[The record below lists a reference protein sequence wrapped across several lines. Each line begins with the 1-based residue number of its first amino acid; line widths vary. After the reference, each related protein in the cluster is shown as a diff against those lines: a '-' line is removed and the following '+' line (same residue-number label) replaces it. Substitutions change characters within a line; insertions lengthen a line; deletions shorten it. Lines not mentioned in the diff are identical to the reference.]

1 MEIIG
6 SIGVAIS
13 QSILFYGKE
22 IGISMI
28 IFEAILNGIL
38 LYIMNRKNKIIN
50 KNGLLLLVPII
61 LLSSTYFIFASKV
74 FYVSNIL
81 IIIVL
86 NILMHTITT
95 NKKGYFSKHLY
106 TAFRISVDSLETVN
120 EVIDYTK
127 ENAKSHIKDSNAI
140 RKVDIKKLTT
150 SILIVLA
157 VVGVVIILL
166 ASADSIFAGMF
177 SGIGKIITNL
187 NIKNIVNTIIR
198 LAIILAVY
206 FLVLSFILKLQNQK
220 HKEPK
225 EIGNISDKYEF
236 TLKLLLIALNLVYV
250 VFCYIQ
256 ISSLFLARINVNI
269 DYATYART
277 GFFQLMFVS
286 FINFAIILLSN
297 KFNSKKEKIIK
308 VLNIFLVIFTIIIV
322 LSSMFRMYMYEMEY
336 GLTYLRTFVYIIL
349 LTELAIFVPTTI
361 YIFNEKFDFIKI
373 AFIIVLSVYCLINF
387 INIEKIIISK
397 NISRKTTKV
406 PTDYVYIQKIATED
420 SYKML
425 EEKLKEN
432 IENDKKVK
440 IEKALLHIIN
450 NNKEMKWQEFNISR
464 WEVKQKNVN
473 KEELTKQIEEQI
485 NQIQEEN
492 EKLKEAKRYLYDES
506 ISENERYTVE
516 VLDQFPGMQV
526 WAITKIT
533 DKGTKATEVN
543 KLTITAAS
551 KIKFY
556 ENGLGFL
563 ENPETIYCAKADL
576 LVTYDSGKTFTKINF
591 PKGEFTLSDPGG
603 EEWQNCYD
611 YFYLPTKES
620 DGTLTVLAS
629 GGYEGGYNHG
639 LTRAKYES
647 KDNGH
652 TWQFVG
658 EIFKEET
665 VQKYNNSGMREKI
678 YKTDS

>member
-38 LYIMNRKNKIIN
+38 LYIINRKNKIIN
-50 KNGLLLLVPII
+50 KNGLLLLIPII

-74 FYVSNIL
+74 FYVSNII

-86 NILMHTITT
+86 NILMYAITT

-127 ENAKSHIKDSNAI
+127 ENAKSHIKDSNGI

-166 ASADSIFAGMF
+166 ASADSIFAEMF

-432 IENDKKVK
+432 IESDKKVK
-440 IEKALLHIIN
+440 IEKTLLHIIN

-464 WEVKQKNVN
+464 WKVKQKNVN

-658 EIFKEET
+658 EIYKEET
-665 VQKYNNSGMREKI
+665 VQ
-678 YKTDS
+678 

>member
-28 IFEAILNGIL
+28 IFEIILNGIL

-50 KNGLLLLVPII
+50 KNGLLLLMPII

-74 FYVSNIL
+74 FYILNIF
-81 IIIVL
+81 IIMVL
-86 NILMHTITT
+86 NILMFAITT

-106 TAFRISVDSLETVN
+106 RAFRISADTLETVN

-127 ENAKSHIKDSNAI
+127 ESLESHIKDNSQI

-166 ASADSIFAGMF
+166 ASADSIFAEMF
-177 SGIGKIITNL
+177 SGIGNIITNL
-187 NIKNIVNTIIR
+187 NMPNTINIIIR
-198 LAIILAVY
+198 LAIIVAVY
-206 FLVLSFILKLQNQK
+206 FLILSFILKLQNQK
-220 HKEPK
+220 HKELK
-225 EIGNISDKYEF
+225 QLKNIGDKYDF

-256 ISSLFLARINVNI
+256 ISSLFAKMNVNI

-286 FINFAIILLSN
+286 FINFAIILISN
-297 KFNSKKEKIIK
+297 KFNSNKEKIIK
-308 VLNIFLVIFTIIIV
+308 ILNIFLVIFTIIII
-322 LSSMFRMYMYEMEY
+322 LSSMFRMYMYETEY

-361 YIFNEKFDFIKI
+361 YILNEKFDFIKT
-373 AFIIVLSVYCLINF
+373 AFIIILSVYCLINF
-387 INIEKIIISK
+387 ANIEKIIISK
-397 NISRKTTKV
+397 NINRKNTNI
-406 PTDYVYIQKIATED
+406 PTDYDYILKIATED
-420 SYKML
+420 SYEL
-425 EEKLKEN
+425 IEEKLKGSQEPS
-432 IENDKKVK
+432 EKVELTQ
-440 IEKALLHIIN
+440 ILLHIAN
-450 NNKEMKWQEFNISR
+450 NKKEMKWQEFNVSR
-464 WEVKQKNVN
+464 CNINNKNIN
-473 KEELTKQIEEQI
+473 KEELRKQIEKEKNNIREAEKAKEQRKSKPENYVYSECI
-485 NQIQEEN
+485 NEDEE
-492 EKLKEAKRYLYDES
+492 Y
-506 ISENERYTVE
+506 IVE
-516 VLDQFPGMQV
+516 VIDRVMGDALWG
-526 WAITKIT
+526 ITKIT
-533 DKGTKATEVN
+533 EKGTKFTAIN
-543 KLTITAAS
+543 QITVTTPS
-551 KIKFY
+551 EIKFF
-556 ENGLGFL
+556 ENGLGFI
-563 ENPETIYCAKADL
+563 EKPDNVYCAKADL
-576 LVTYDSGKTFTKINF
+576 LVTFDSGKTFTKINF
-591 PKGEFTLSDPGG
+591 PKGEFTLSNSGG

-611 YFYLPTKES
+611 YFYLPTKQS
-620 DGTLTVLAS
+620 DGTLVVLAS
-629 GGYEGGYNHG
+629 GGYEGGYNYG

-658 EIFKEET
+658 EIFK
-665 VQKYNNSGMREKI
+665 
-678 YKTDS
+678 

>member
-127 ENAKSHIKDSNAI
+127 ENAKSHIKDSNGI

-220 HKEPK
+220 RKEPK

-658 EIFKEET
+658 EIYKEET
-665 VQKYNNSGMREKI
+665 VQ
-678 YKTDS
+678 

>member
-277 GFFQLMFVS
+277 
-286 FINFAIILLSN
+286 A
-297 KFNSKKEKIIK
+297 
-308 VLNIFLVIFTIIIV
+308 
-322 LSSMFRMYMYEMEY
+322 
-336 GLTYLRTFVYIIL
+336 
-349 LTELAIFVPTTI
+349 
-361 YIFNEKFDFIKI
+361 
-373 AFIIVLSVYCLINF
+373 
-387 INIEKIIISK
+387 
-397 NISRKTTKV
+397 
-406 PTDYVYIQKIATED
+406 
-420 SYKML
+420 
-425 EEKLKEN
+425 
-432 IENDKKVK
+432 
-440 IEKALLHIIN
+440 
-450 NNKEMKWQEFNISR
+450 WQ
-464 WEVKQKNVN
+464 
-473 KEELTKQIEEQI
+473 
-485 NQIQEEN
+485 
-492 EKLKEAKRYLYDES
+492 
-506 ISENERYTVE
+506 
-516 VLDQFPGMQV
+516 
-526 WAITKIT
+526 
-533 DKGTKATEVN
+533 
-543 KLTITAAS
+543 
-551 KIKFY
+551 
-556 ENGLGFL
+556 
-563 ENPETIYCAKADL
+563 
-576 LVTYDSGKTFTKINF
+576 
-591 PKGEFTLSDPGG
+591 
-603 EEWQNCYD
+603 
-611 YFYLPTKES
+611 
-620 DGTLTVLAS
+620 
-629 GGYEGGYNHG
+629 
-639 LTRAKYES
+639 
-647 KDNGH
+647 
-652 TWQFVG
+652 
-658 EIFKEET
+658 
-665 VQKYNNSGMREKI
+665 
-678 YKTDS
+678 TDS

>member
-38 LYIMNRKNKIIN
+38 LYIINRKNKIIN
-50 KNGLLLLVPII
+50 KNGLLLLIPII

-74 FYVSNIL
+74 FYVSNII

-86 NILMHTITT
+86 NILMYAITI

-127 ENAKSHIKDSNAI
+127 ENAKSHIKDSNGI

-373 AFIIVLSVYCLINF
+373 AFIIVLSVYCVINF

-464 WEVKQKNVN
+464 WKVKQKNVN

-591 PKGEFTLSDPGG
+591 PKGEITKTDPEG

-658 EIFKEET
+658 EIYKEET
-665 VQKYNNSGMREKI
+665 VQ
-678 YKTDS
+678 

>member
-28 IFEAILNGIL
+28 IFEVILNGIL

-50 KNGLLLLVPII
+50 KNGLLLLIPII

-74 FYVSNIL
+74 FYVSNII

-86 NILMHTITT
+86 NILMYAITI

-127 ENAKSHIKDSNAI
+127 ENAKSHIKDSNGI

-220 HKEPK
+220 RKEPK

-373 AFIIVLSVYCLINF
+373 AFIIVLSVYCVINF
-387 INIEKIIISK
+387 INIEKMIISK

-464 WEVKQKNVN
+464 WKVKQKNVN

-591 PKGEFTLSDPGG
+591 PKGEFTLSDPEG

-658 EIFKEET
+658 EIYKEET
-665 VQKYNNSGMREKI
+665 VQ
-678 YKTDS
+678 

>member
-127 ENAKSHIKDSNAI
+127 ENAKSHIKDSNGI

-373 AFIIVLSVYCLINF
+373 AFIIVLSVYCVINF

-464 WEVKQKNVN
+464 WKVKQKNVN

>member
-28 IFEAILNGIL
+28 IFEIILNGIL

-50 KNGLLLLVPII
+50 KNGLLLLMPII

-74 FYVSNIL
+74 FYILNIF
-81 IIIVL
+81 IIMVL
-86 NILMHTITT
+86 NILMFAITT

-106 TAFRISVDSLETVN
+106 RAFRISADTLETVN

-127 ENAKSHIKDSNAI
+127 ESLESHIKDNSQI

-166 ASADSIFAGMF
+166 ASADSIFAEMF
-177 SGIGKIITNL
+177 SGIGNIITNL
-187 NIKNIVNTIIR
+187 NVPNTINIIIR
-198 LAIILAVY
+198 LAIIVAVY
-206 FLVLSFILKLQNQK
+206 FLILSFILKLQNQK
-220 HKEPK
+220 HKELK
-225 EIGNISDKYEF
+225 QLKNIGDKYDF

-256 ISSLFLARINVNI
+256 ISSLFAKMNVNI

-286 FINFAIILLSN
+286 FINFAIILISN
-297 KFNSKKEKIIK
+297 KFNSNKEKIIK
-308 VLNIFLVIFTIIIV
+308 VLNIFLVIFTIIII
-322 LSSMFRMYMYEMEY
+322 LSSMFRMYMYETEY

-361 YIFNEKFDFIKI
+361 YILNEKFDFIKT
-373 AFIIVLSVYCLINF
+373 AFIIILSVYCLINF
-387 INIEKIIISK
+387 ANIEKIIISK
-397 NISRKTTKV
+397 NINRKNTNI
-406 PTDYVYIQKIATED
+406 PTDYDYILKIATED
-420 SYKML
+420 SYEL
-425 EEKLKEN
+425 IEEKLKGSQEPS
-432 IENDKKVK
+432 EKVELTQ
-440 IEKALLHIIN
+440 ILLHIAN
-450 NNKEMKWQEFNISR
+450 NKKEMKWQEFNVSR
-464 WEVKQKNVN
+464 CNINNKNIN
-473 KEELTKQIEEQI
+473 KEELRKQIEKEKNNIREAEKAKEQRKSKPENYVYSECI
-485 NQIQEEN
+485 NEDEE
-492 EKLKEAKRYLYDES
+492 Y
-506 ISENERYTVE
+506 IVE
-516 VLDQFPGMQV
+516 VIDRVMGDALWG
-526 WAITKIT
+526 ITKIT
-533 DKGTKATEVN
+533 EKGTKFTAIN
-543 KLTITAAS
+543 QITVTTPS
-551 KIKFY
+551 EIKFF
-556 ENGLGFL
+556 ENGLGFI
-563 ENPETIYCAKADL
+563 EKPDNVYCAKADL
-576 LVTYDSGKTFTKINF
+576 LVTFDSGKTFTKINF
-591 PKGEFTLSDPGG
+591 PKGEFTLSNSGG

-611 YFYLPTKES
+611 YFYLPTKQS
-620 DGTLTVLAS
+620 DGTLVVLAS
-629 GGYEGGYNHG
+629 GGYEGGYNYG

-658 EIFKEET
+658 EIFK
-665 VQKYNNSGMREKI
+665 
-678 YKTDS
+678 

>member
-373 AFIIVLSVYCLINF
+373 AFIIVLSVYCVINF

-464 WEVKQKNVN
+464 WKVKQKNVN

-563 ENPETIYCAKADL
+563 ENPETIYSAKADL

-658 EIFKEET
+658 EIYKEET
-665 VQKYNNSGMREKI
+665 VQ
-678 YKTDS
+678 

>member
-38 LYIMNRKNKIIN
+38 LYIINRKNKIIN
-50 KNGLLLLVPII
+50 KNGLLLLIPII

-74 FYVSNIL
+74 FYVSNII

-86 NILMHTITT
+86 NILMYAITT

-127 ENAKSHIKDSNAI
+127 ENAKSHIKDSNGI

-220 HKEPK
+220 RKEPK

-658 EIFKEET
+658 EIYKEET
-665 VQKYNNSGMREKI
+665 VQ
-678 YKTDS
+678 

>member
-28 IFEAILNGIL
+28 IFEIILNGIL

-50 KNGLLLLVPII
+50 KNGLLLLMPII

-74 FYVSNIL
+74 FYILNIF
-81 IIIVL
+81 IIMVL
-86 NILMHTITT
+86 NILMFAITT

-106 TAFRISVDSLETVN
+106 RAFRISADTLETVN

-127 ENAKSHIKDSNAI
+127 ESLESHIKDNSQI

-166 ASADSIFAGMF
+166 ASADSIFAEMF
-177 SGIGKIITNL
+177 SGIGNIITNL
-187 NIKNIVNTIIR
+187 NVPNTINIIIR
-198 LAIILAVY
+198 LAIIVAVY
-206 FLVLSFILKLQNQK
+206 FLILSFILKLQNQK
-220 HKEPK
+220 HKELK
-225 EIGNISDKYEF
+225 QLKNIGDKYDF

-256 ISSLFLARINVNI
+256 ISSLFAKMNVNI

-286 FINFAIILLSN
+286 FINFAIILISN
-297 KFNSKKEKIIK
+297 KFNSNKEKIIK
-308 VLNIFLVIFTIIIV
+308 VLNIFLVIFTIIII
-322 LSSMFRMYMYEMEY
+322 LSSMFRMYMYETEY

-361 YIFNEKFDFIKI
+361 YILNEKFDFIKT
-373 AFIIVLSVYCLINF
+373 AFIIILSVYCLINF
-387 INIEKIIISK
+387 ANIEKIIISK
-397 NISRKTTKV
+397 NINRTNTNI
-406 PTDYVYIQKIATED
+406 PTDYDYILKIATED
-420 SYKML
+420 SYEL
-425 EEKLKEN
+425 IEEKLKGSQEPS
-432 IENDKKVK
+432 EKVELTQ
-440 IEKALLHIIN
+440 ILLHIAN
-450 NNKEMKWQEFNISR
+450 NKKEMKWQEFNVSR
-464 WEVKQKNVN
+464 CNINNKNIN
-473 KEELTKQIEEQI
+473 KEELRKQIEKEKNNIREAEKAKEQRKSKPENYVYSECI
-485 NQIQEEN
+485 NEDEE
-492 EKLKEAKRYLYDES
+492 Y
-506 ISENERYTVE
+506 IVE
-516 VLDQFPGMQV
+516 VIDRVMGDALWG
-526 WAITKIT
+526 ITKIT
-533 DKGTKATEVN
+533 EKGTKFTAIN
-543 KLTITAAS
+543 QITVTTPS
-551 KIKFY
+551 EIKFF
-556 ENGLGFL
+556 ENGLGFI
-563 ENPETIYCAKADL
+563 EKPDNVYCAKADL
-576 LVTYDSGKTFTKINF
+576 LVTFDSGKTFTKINF
-591 PKGEFTLSDPGG
+591 PKGEFTLSNSGG

-611 YFYLPTKES
+611 YFYLPTKQS
-620 DGTLTVLAS
+620 DGTLVVLAS
-629 GGYEGGYNHG
+629 GGYEGGYNYG

-658 EIFKEET
+658 EIFK
-665 VQKYNNSGMREKI
+665 
-678 YKTDS
+678 

>member
-38 LYIMNRKNKIIN
+38 LYIMNRKSKIIN
-50 KNGLLLLVPII
+50 KNGLLLLIPII

-74 FYVSNIL
+74 FYVPNIL

-86 NILMHTITT
+86 NILMYAITT

-127 ENAKSHIKDSNAI
+127 ENAKSHIKDSDGI

-157 VVGVVIILL
+157 VVGIVIILL
-166 ASADSIFAGMF
+166 ASADSIFAEMF

-187 NIKNIVNTIIR
+187 NIKNTVTTIIR

-220 HKEPK
+220 HKEQK
-225 EIGNISDKYEF
+225 ELGNISDKYEF

-361 YIFNEKFDFIKI
+361 YIFNEKFDFIKT

-387 INIEKIIISK
+387 INIEKIIINK
-397 NISRKTTKV
+397 NISRKSKQI
-406 PTDYVYIQKIATED
+406 PTDYAYIQKIATED

-432 IENDKKVK
+432 IEREQKVK
-440 IEKALLHIIN
+440 IEKTLLHIIN

-464 WEVKQKNVN
+464 WKVKQKNVN
-473 KEELTKQIEEQI
+473 KEELRKQITEDENAIIEEQKVQAKRESCIYNEVI
-485 NQIQEEN
+485 NEN
-492 EKLKEAKRYLYDES
+492 EEY
-506 ISENERYTVE
+506 IVQ
-516 VLDQFPGMQV
+516 VVDQVMGDAL
-526 WAITKIT
+526 WGITKIT
-533 DKGTKATEVN
+533 EKGTKF
-543 KLTITAAS
+543 TAINQIAVKTPS

-563 ENPETIYCAKADL
+563 ESPDSIYCAKADL

-591 PKGEFTLSDPGG
+591 PKGEFTLSDPEG

-620 DGTLTVLAS
+620 DGTLTVLVS

>member
-38 LYIMNRKNKIIN
+38 LYIINRKNKIIN
-50 KNGLLLLVPII
+50 KNGLLLLIPII

-86 NILMHTITT
+86 NILMYAITT

-127 ENAKSHIKDSNAI
+127 ENAKSHIKDSNGI

-177 SGIGKIITNL
+177 SGIGIIITNL

-206 FLVLSFILKLQNQK
+206 FLALSFILKLQNQK

-373 AFIIVLSVYCLINF
+373 AFIIMLSVYCLINF

-464 WEVKQKNVN
+464 WKVKQKNVN

-591 PKGEFTLSDPGG
+591 PKGEFTLSDPEG

-611 YFYLPTKES
+611 YFYLPTKEN

-658 EIFKEET
+658 EI
-665 VQKYNNSGMREKI
+665 
-678 YKTDS
+678 YK

>member
-50 KNGLLLLVPII
+50 KNGLLLLIPII

-74 FYVSNIL
+74 FYVSNII

-86 NILMHTITT
+86 NILMYAITI

-127 ENAKSHIKDSNAI
+127 ENAKSHIKDSNGI

-187 NIKNIVNTIIR
+187 NIKNIVYTIIR

-206 FLVLSFILKLQNQK
+206 FLALSFILKLQNQK

-225 EIGNISDKYEF
+225 ELGNISDKYEF

-464 WEVKQKNVN
+464 WKVKQKNVN

-591 PKGEFTLSDPGG
+591 PKGEFTLSDPEG

-658 EIFKEET
+658 EIYKEET
-665 VQKYNNSGMREKI
+665 VQ
-678 YKTDS
+678 

>member
-38 LYIMNRKNKIIN
+38 LYIINRKNKIIN
-50 KNGLLLLVPII
+50 KNGLLLLIPII

-74 FYVSNIL
+74 FYVSNII

-86 NILMHTITT
+86 NILMYAITT

-127 ENAKSHIKDSNAI
+127 ENAKSHIKDSNGI

-220 HKEPK
+220 RKEPK

-432 IENDKKVK
+432 IESDKKVK
-440 IEKALLHIIN
+440 IEKTLLHIIN

-464 WEVKQKNVN
+464 WKVKQKNVN

-658 EIFKEET
+658 EIYKEET
-665 VQKYNNSGMREKI
+665 VQ
-678 YKTDS
+678 

>member
-38 LYIMNRKNKIIN
+38 LYIINRKNKIIN
-50 KNGLLLLVPII
+50 KNGLLLLIPII

-86 NILMHTITT
+86 NILMYAITT

-127 ENAKSHIKDSNAI
+127 ENAKSHIKDSNGI

-206 FLVLSFILKLQNQK
+206 FLALSFILKLQNQK

-373 AFIIVLSVYCLINF
+373 AFIIMLSVYCLINF

-464 WEVKQKNVN
+464 WKVKQKNVN

-591 PKGEFTLSDPGG
+591 PKGEFTLSDPEG

-611 YFYLPTKES
+611 YFYLPTKEN

-658 EIFKEET
+658 EI
-665 VQKYNNSGMREKI
+665 
-678 YKTDS
+678 YK